1 MPRLSEVKPKAI
13 RKEVIAKRVK
23 DSVYHDN
30 LPIWE
35 GKEGVQCKVIS
46 MPLDHLLFR
55 LENRR
60 TYDAQKYSAAI
71 NSTFER
77 KDGTPSVPAK
87 KETFDSKNQ
96 GEQDSQDH
104 QYELLI
110 VEARKV
116 SGRVGDLNLM
126 QILQQKGWK
135 PKDRPV
141 ITPEGVLVNGNCRVA
156 AIEYLL
162 QEGTTIPGIASSAPF
177 IEVKVTPTNP
187 VNNKNIDEL
196 ERALQHGDTGR
207 LDYDWIQ
214 TTSDMRRQIEIESQA
229 MSRGDAKKE
238 VHAMYSHV
246 TRYAKM
252 SDMDNWLEARSLLEQ
267 TLQKIGLKGQAYGLK
282 LPEQL
287 FLSSAKLRLKGTK
300 NGWWKRKHNIQL
312 LNILA
317 VLIQISMFGNPLRE
331 LRYEIEEIKNEDDLA
346 KLHQTFVDDGYITI
360 PVPSPPPVSQAT
372 PKRRKRPS
380 QTKISIT
387 KLDSAQL
394 ASSAKV
400 VRDTSA
406 DIRDSHD
413 VKDLET
419 KPKKKLE
426 EIKNNLRYYS
436 LALEKAATH
445 TKVVDKDEL
454 KTLFSEIQKMIE
466 DKLKE
471 LSE

>member
-1 MPRLSEVKPKAI
+1 MPRHSEVKPKAI
-13 RKEVIAKRVK
+13 RKDVIANRVT
-23 DSVYHDN
+23 DSDYHDN

-35 GKEGVQCKVIS
+35 GNEGVQCKVIS
-46 MPLDHLLFR
+46 IPLDHLLFR

-60 TYDAQKYSAAI
+60 TYDAQIFAMAKNY
-71 NSTFER
+71 TFQR
-77 KDGTPSVPAK
+77 KDGTPSLPAS

-110 VEARKV
+110 VEAAKV
-116 SGRVGDLNLM
+116 SARVGDLNLM

-141 ITPEGVLVNGNCRVA
+141 ITPEGVLINGNCRVA
-156 AIEYLL
+156 TIEYLL
-162 QEGTTIPGIASSAPF
+162 QEGISIPGIDSTAPL
-177 IEVKVTPTNP
+177 IQVKVTPTNP
-187 VNNKNIDEL
+187 VNNKHIDEL

-214 TTSDMRRQIEIESQA
+214 TTSDMKRQIAIESTT
-229 MSRGDAKKE
+229 MSMGEAKKK
-238 VHAMYSHV
+238 VHSMYSHV

-267 TLQKIGLKGQAYGLK
+267 TLNKIDLGGQAYGLK

-300 NGWWKRKHNIQL
+300 NSWWKRKHNNQL
-312 LNILA
+312 LNTLA
-317 VLIQISMFGNPLRE
+317 VMVQISMSGKPLRE
-331 LRYEIEEIKNEDDLA
+331 LRYEIEEIKNSDDLA
-346 KLHQTFVDDGYITI
+346 KLHQTFVDDGYIII
-360 PVPSPPPVSQAT
+360 PVPSPSPVSQAT
-372 PKRRKRPS
+372 TRRKRPS
-380 QTKISIT
+380 QTKSSIIS
-387 KLDSAQL
+387 LSPAQL
-394 ASSAKV
+394 TSAAKV

-413 VKDLET
+413 IKDLEN

-426 EIKNNLRYYS
+426 EIQNNLRYYS
-436 LALEKAATH
+436 LALEKAT
-445 TKVVDKDEL
+445 TNGKVVDKDEL
-454 KTLFSEIQKMIE
+454 KILFSEIQKTIE
-466 DKLKE
+466 DKLNE